1 MQSRAVTGVD
11 VRLHRMR
18 SRAITCRHMR
28 SHSLQV
34 PMLGCTSCRGLVL
47 NGTWLTHK
55 KEFAL
60 GLWGIADD
68 AGAYS
73 VIHIEARR
81 TICPMR
87 PK

>member
-1 MQSRAVTGVD
+1 
-11 VRLHRMR
+11 
-18 SRAITCRHMR
+18 
-28 SHSLQV
+28 
-34 PMLGCTSCRGLVL
+34 MLGCTSCRGLVL